1 MSFMSRPM
9 LQSFAFLLAGTAG
22 GPWPGKLAIMAVFAA
37 VLIWV
42 LVMPARLIGQGDEP
56 LPWWKNARFWAALI
70 AVIEIC
76 VYYRF
81 G

>member
-1 MSFMSRPM
+1 MSLVTLPM
-9 LQSFAFLLAGTAG
+9 LANLLADTAG
-22 GPWPGKLAIMAVFAA
+22 GPWAGKLAIMGVFAA

-42 LVMPARLIGQGDEP
+42 LLMPARFIGHGDEP
-56 LPWWKNARFWAALI
+56 PPWWKNARFWAALI

>member
-1 MSFMSRPM
+1 MTLLNLPM
-9 LQSFAFLLAGTAG
+9 HFVCVPLLADTAG
-22 GPWPGKLAIMAVFAA
+22 GPWAGKLAIIAVFGA
-37 VLIWV
+37 VLVWA
-42 LVMPARLIGQGDEP
+42 LVMPARLIGQGNQP
-56 LPWWKNARFWAALI
+56 LPWWKNARFWAILI

>member
-1 MSFMSRPM
+1 MSPVNLPLFA
-9 LQSFAFLLAGTAG
+9 SFAILLADTAG
-22 GPWPGKLAIMAVFAA
+22 GPWAGKLAIMGVFAA

-42 LVMPARLIGQGDEP
+42 LVLPARFIGQGDEP
-56 LPWWKNARFWAALI
+56 PPWWKNARFWAALI